1 VTLVVTKA
9 VTTALQMEVIMN
21 KAVTRTLKESRV
33 DNSALI
39 NVNDTPAKVARP
51 VHIHPL
57 IAEGLRRNDLKNLV
71 SDVVSIDE
79 YNSKI
84 DDSAIVMAF
93 HVQDRNAAQDLNRF
107 IQKSYVDLLDTDV
120 SPAPDQKGFYL
131 VFVELPLNT
140 NIGEAIENITKDVGA
155 LADIDTWRM
164 RLRSI
169 KGTRPLNVKL
179 VDRVLV
185 KQLNDNLHE
194 FFHMS
199 DLSNVIL
206 EGSLVKLIGSNQVF
220 QVEFV
225 DFGPAS
231 RLYADRKLS
240 ERAVSFD
247 TNSKLGARKAQLLL
261 GRSLDVECLG
271 EHLVVRSYNSSQ
283 ILLCKLL

>member
-1 VTLVVTKA
+1 VGTIAATMTQPA
-9 VTTALQMEVIMN
+9 QATMN
-21 KAVTRTLKESRV
+21 KTATRTLKESHV
-33 DNSALI
+33 DNSSLI
-39 NVNDTPAKVARP
+39 RSDEIPAKVERP
-51 VHIHPL
+51 IHKHPI

-84 DDSAIVMAF
+84 DDSAIVVAF

-140 NIGEAIENITKDVGA
+140 NVGDAIENITKDVGA
-155 LADIDTWRM
+155 LAEIDTWRM

-169 KGTRPLNVKL
+169 KGTRAFNVKL

-185 KQLNDNLHE
+185 KQLNGNLHE
-194 FFHMS
+194 FFNMS

-206 EGSLVKLIGSNQVF
+206 EGRLMKMIGGNQVF

-231 RLYADRKLS
+231 RLYAQRKLS
-240 ERAVSFD
+240 ERAVNFD

-261 GRSLDVECLG
+261 GRTLDVECLG
-271 EHLVVRSYNSSQ
+271 EHLVVRSYNCAQ